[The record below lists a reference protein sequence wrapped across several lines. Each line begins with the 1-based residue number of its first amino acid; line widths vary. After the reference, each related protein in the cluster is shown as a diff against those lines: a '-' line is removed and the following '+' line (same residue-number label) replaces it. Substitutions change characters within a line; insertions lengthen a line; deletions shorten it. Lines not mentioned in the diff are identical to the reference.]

1 MEKKAKLRGDDA
13 APPEGTQPPQVSP
26 NTPAGNADGE
36 KVSTG
41 ITPPFARDGGVANK
55 PLSIPE
61 IPYCTPQTYEIYR
74 CLSRFSLAEN
84 IFQSVISA
92 NSGIAIFCFENNAES
107 AIHARS
113 PDS

>member
-1 MEKKAKLRGDDA
+1 MSMVWDSAH
-13 APPEGTQPPQVSP
+13 VSP
-26 NTPAGNADGE
+26 LSSENSVNT
-36 KVSTG
+36 VTG